1 MAVRGVLSSLLIY
14 PENRQSNTLPLYSF
28 QNFFPGSRTLP
39 IGSSFVYNSYTVG
52 SISDG
57 KDSSTPDLS
66 ITFSGTAANIDLV
79 DAAITNRYIFLTA
92 VWRLPAADIENP
104 ASGAF
109 NLFAMHYGYAKQ
121 AESDFTSIALTV
133 GDYNDSQEPD
143 FPWRKIPWTILGP
156 LGVRL

>member
-1 MAVRGVLSSLLIY
+1 MAVRGVLSTLLIY
-14 PENRQSNTLPLYSF
+14 PENRQSNTSPLYSF
-28 QNFFPGSRTLP
+28 QNFFPGSRTIL
-39 IGSSFVYNSYTVG
+39 GSSYVYNSYTVG

-66 ITFSGTAANIDLV
+66 ITFSGTAANIDLI
-79 DAAITNRYIFLTA
+79 DAAITNRYIFLTG

-109 NLFAMHYGYAKQ
+109 NIFAIHYGFAKQ
-121 AESDFTSIALTV
+121 AESNFTSIALTV

-156 LGVRL
+156 LGVRT

>member
-1 MAVRGVLSSLLIY
+1 MAVRGVLSTLLIY
-14 PENRQSNTLPLYSF
+14 PENRQSNTSALYSF
-28 QNFFPGSRTLP
+28 QNFFPGSRTIL
-39 IGSSFVYNSYTVG
+39 GSSYVYNSYTVG
-52 SISDG
+52 SISDS
-57 KDSSTPDLS
+57 KDSSTPDLG

-109 NLFAMHYGYAKQ
+109 NLFAIHYGFAKQ

-156 LGVRL
+156 LGVRT